1 MTYELTKIKTIVR
14 RTWRDLKELHCALN
28 SSYYCSI
35 DFLFYGGRNM
45 NKEFKDLDE
54 QINILK
60 TRNLIIKYVV
70 VYIDTYNVTGYNI
83 NI

>member
-1 MTYELTKIKTIVR
+1 
-14 RTWRDLKELHCALN
+14 
-28 SSYYCSI
+28 
-35 DFLFYGGRNM
+35 M

-83 NI
+83 NIW